1 MRGSSALSEPRRGSR
16 DAGRFVSPSTGL
28 NAPAPKGPLIVALP
42 GFEHLGRSLAGAE
55 TEVPEIERF
64 ENGEIEVRLEV
75 PVADRDCLLL
85 GTVAPLG
92 DRLVELLLCADTL
105 LRNGARSLNAV
116 LPYLAYARQDR
127 PSPGV
132 SLAAAWLGR
141 MLAGAGFEGLTTI
154 DIHSEEARQ
163 LIGLPVVS
171 LSPAQLFAPKLA
183 DAVGPDTVVVA
194 PDRGALAR
202 AGALAEVLGV
212 DRPIAWLEKE
222 RGAGGVTHRRVV
234 GEIARSAVVVDDILD
249 TGGTLV
255 SCCRRLR
262 SLGVEELALAV
273 THGLFT
279 GSGWREL
286 GDLGVSVVHTT
297 DSVPGAHTMA
307 SELVRVHSV
316 GPLLGEA
323 INRPPTGVPEDRPR

>member
-1 MRGSSALSEPRRGSR
+1 MRRSSALSEPRPDSQ
-16 DAGRFVSPSTGL
+16 DAGRFVGPSTGP
-28 NAPAPKGPLIVALP
+28 NAPASNRPLIVSLP
-42 GFEHLGRSLAGAE
+42 GFEHLGRSLAGVE
-55 TEVPEIERF
+55 TAVPEVERF
-64 ENGEIEVRLEV
+64 ENGEIEIRLGV

-85 GTVAPLG
+85 GTVAPPG
-92 DRLVELLLCADTL
+92 DRLVEVLLYADTL
-105 LRNGARSLNAV
+105 VRNGARSLMAV

-127 PSPGV
+127 PAEGV

-141 MLAGAGFEGLTTI
+141 MLAGAGVEGVATI

-171 LSPAQLFAPKLA
+171 LSPAELFAPKLA
-183 DAVGPDTVVVA
+183 DAVMPDTVVVA
-194 PDRGALAR
+194 PDQGARAR
-202 AGALAEVLGV
+202 AGALAEALGV
-212 DRPIAWLEKE
+212 DRPVAWLEKQRE
-222 RGAGGVTHRRVV
+222 AGGVTHTRVV
-234 GEIARSAVVVDDILD
+234 GEVARSAVVVDDILD

-286 GDLGVSVVHTT
+286 GDLGVSVLHTT
-297 DSVPGAHTMA
+297 DSVPGARAMA
-307 SELVRVHSV
+307 SELVCVHSV
-316 GPLLGEA
+316 APLLAEA
-323 INRPPTGVPEDRPR
+323 IKRGPW